1 MTLSP
6 ISTSKLAATYT
17 SPMPAQQQQ
26 QTKAPQK
33 APVTD
38 IVTISKQ
45 AQQLASDGD
54 PKSQEAREGG
64 SANASETARGKA

>member
-17 SPMPAQQQQ
+17 SPMQAQQQQ

-33 APVTD
+33 TPVTD
-38 IVTISKQ
+38 VVTISKQ

-54 PKSQEAREGG
+54 PKSQEARESGT
-64 SANASETARGKA
+64 ANASEAARGKA